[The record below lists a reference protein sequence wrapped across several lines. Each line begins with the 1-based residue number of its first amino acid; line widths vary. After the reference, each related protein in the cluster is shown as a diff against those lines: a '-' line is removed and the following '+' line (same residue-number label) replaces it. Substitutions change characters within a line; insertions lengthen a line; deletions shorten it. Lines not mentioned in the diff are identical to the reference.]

1 MSENENEGVTITEK
15 RDSGQNEDC
24 ASNPGQRRIPP
35 MKALLLEKYKKLK
48 VAEAPEPVVGED
60 EALIRV
66 QACGICGSD
75 IHGYDGSSGRRVPP
89 LIMGHEAAGSVER
102 IGSAVEGIEPG
113 ARVTF
118 NPMLSCG
125 ECDYCRRD
133 ETNLCNSRKVLGVS
147 CEEFKRDGAFAEFV
161 AVPARNLYTVPDDV
175 SFDHAAMTEPTT
187 VAVHAV
193 RRTPIKGGEI
203 AVVVGTGMIGLL
215 TVQALKVA
223 GCGKVVAIDL
233 AEEKL
238 QLARELG
245 ADVALN
251 PKNDN
256 VLDAVN
262 DLTGGN
268 GADIAME
275 VVGATTTV
283 KTSVDVVRRG
293 GYITFV
299 GNLAPTVELPMQAVV
314 TRELTIF
321 GSCAS
326 NTEFPDSLNLL
337 SEGRIKVEPFITARA
352 ALEETPGW
360 FDRLYAAE
368 PGLMKVIVKPS
379 GLASS
384 I

>member
-1 MSENENEGVTITEK
+1 
-15 RDSGQNEDC
+15 
-24 ASNPGQRRIPP
+24 
-35 MKALLLEKYKKLK
+35 MKALLLEEYKRLT
-48 VAEAPEPVVGED
+48 VTDMPEPEFADD
-60 EALIRV
+60 EVLIRV
-66 QACGICGSD
+66 KACGICGSD
-75 IHGYDGSSGRRVPP
+75 IHGFDGSSGRRVPP
-89 LIMGHEAAGSVER
+89 LIMGHEAAGEVER
-102 IGSAVEGIEPG
+102 IGGAVEDVQPG

-125 ECDYCRRD
+125 QCDYCRRG
-133 ETNLCNSRKVLGVS
+133 ETNLCGSRKVLGVS
-147 CEEFKRDGAFAEFV
+147 CDEFRRHGAFAEFV
-161 AVPARNLYTVPDDV
+161 AVPARNLYTVPDEV

-193 RRTPIKGGEI
+193 RRTPIQGGET

-233 AEEKL
+233 ADEKL
-238 QLARELG
+238 ELARSLG

-251 PKNDN
+251 PKTDN
-256 VLDAVN
+256 VLDAVK
-262 DLTGGN
+262 DLTDGN

-275 VVGATTTV
+275 VVGATPTV
-283 KTSVDVVRRG
+283 KTSVEVVRRG
-293 GYITFV
+293 GFITFV

-326 NTEFPDSLNLL
+326 NSEFPDSLRMLA
-337 SEGRIKVEPFITARA
+337 EGKIAVEPFISARA
-352 ALEETPGW
+352 TLEDTPNW

-368 PGLMKVIVKPS
+368 AGLMKVIVKPS
-379 GLASS
+379 GE
-384 I
+384 